1 MKRLNKLLNQEVIDE
16 IDQVEIVETF
26 KDEIKKQNYLI
37 RVYRN

>member
-37 RVYRN
+37 RVYQN

>member
-1 MKRLNKLLNQEVIDE
+1 MKRLNKLLNQEIIDE

-37 RVYRN
+37 RVY